1 MKFTVA
7 ALLIAS
13 TSAVTLKDD
22 CNGKWC
28 NKGLAYD
35 FDEPTRNKAHADM
48 VAKTQAFN
56 GATKA
61 HNEAAAAQAAAN
73 AKEAATKAADAAA
86 GKAKADAAA
95 AFAGTPYTKHP
106 DFEAAEAT
114 NGAAVKAKEASL
126 DAHHQAFD
134 DKVAKDLIEARK
146 QRDLDAATAA
156 KNAADANLAA
166 NDARVAY
173 EKDQLERGQNQDRL
187 KEVNENTSAK
197 TSEINGKHDERERAN
212 GRLLKALASF

>member
-1 MKFTVA
+1 MKFTIA
-7 ALLIAS
+7 ALLVAS
-13 TSAVTLKDD
+13 TSAVTLQDD
-22 CNGKWC
+22 CGGKWC

-35 FDEPTRNKAHADM
+35 FDEPTRNAAKADD
-48 VAKTQAFN
+48 VAKTHAFN

-61 HNEAAAAQAAAN
+61 HDEAAAAQAAA
-73 AKEAATKAADAAA
+73 K
-86 GKAKADAAA
+86 
-95 AFAGTPYTKHP
+95 FAGTAYTDRP
-106 DFEAAEAT
+106 AFQAAEAA

-126 DAHHQAFD
+126 DAHLKAFD
-134 DKVAKDLIEARK
+134 DKVAKDLVEARK

-166 NDARVAY
+166 NDARVAW

-187 KEVNENTSAK
+187 KHVNENTSSK
-197 TSEINGKHDERERAN
+197 TSEIQGKHDERERAN

>member
-7 ALLIAS
+7 ALLVAS

-22 CNGKWC
+22 CGGKWC

-35 FDEPTRNKAHADM
+35 FDEPTRNAAKADD
-48 VAKTQAFN
+48 VAKT
-56 GATKA
+56 
-61 HNEAAAAQAAAN
+61 H
-73 AKEAATKAADAAA
+73 
-86 GKAKADAAA
+86 
-95 AFAGTPYTKHP
+95 
-106 DFEAAEAT
+106 
-114 NGAAVKAKEASL
+114 AVKAKEASL
-126 DAHHQAFD
+126 DAHLKAFD

-166 NDARVAY
+166 NDARAAW

-187 KEVNENTSAK
+187 NHVN
-197 TSEINGKHDERERAN
+197 
-212 GRLLKALASF
+212 

>member
-13 TSAVTLKDD
+13 TSAVTLNDD

-35 FDEPTRNKAHADM
+35 FDEPTRNAAHADK
-48 VAKTQAFN
+48 VAKDHAFN

-61 HNEAAAAQAAAN
+61 HNEAADAQAAAN
-73 AKEAATKAADAAA
+73 AHEAATAAADAAA

-95 AFAGTPYTKHP
+95 AFAGTSYK
-106 DFEAAEAT
+106 DRAAFGAAEAT

-126 DAHHQAFD
+126 DAHLKAFD

-156 KNAADANLAA
+156 KAAADADQAA
-166 NDARVAY
+166 NHARVAF

-197 TSEINGKHDERERAN
+197 TSEILGKHDERERAN
-212 GRLLKALASF
+212 GRLLKAIASF

>member
-7 ALLIAS
+7 ALLVAS
-13 TSAVTLKDD
+13 TSAVSLKDD
-22 CNGKWC
+22 CGGKWC

-35 FDEPTRNKAHADM
+35 FDEPTRNAAHADM
-48 VAKTQAFN
+48 VAKTHAFN

-61 HNEAAAAQAAAN
+61 HDAEA
-73 AKEAATKAADAAA
+73 E
-86 GKAKADAAA
+86 KAKTDAAA
-95 AFAGTPYTKHP
+95 AFAGTSYKDHP
-106 DFEAAEAT
+106 AFEKAEAA
-114 NGAAVKAKEASL
+114 NGAAVIKKEETL
-126 DAHHQAFD
+126 DAHLKAFD

-166 NDARVAY
+166 NDARVAW

-187 KEVNENTSAK
+187 KHVNENTSAK
-197 TSEINGKHDERERAN
+197 TSEILGKHDERERAN
-212 GRLLKALASF
+212 GRLLKAIASF

>member
-7 ALLIAS
+7 ALLVAS
-13 TSAVTLKDD
+13 TSAVTLNDD
-22 CNGKWC
+22 CKGKWC

-35 FDEPTRNKAHADM
+35 FDEPTRNAAYADK
-48 VAKTQAFN
+48 VAKDHAFN

-61 HNEAAAAQAAAN
+61 HNEAAASQAAAN
-73 AKEAATKAADAAA
+73 AAAGAAKSEAAAKFAATAYTDRP
-86 GKAKADAAA
+86 
-95 AFAGTPYTKHP
+95 AFQ
-106 DFEAAEAT
+106 AAEAA

-126 DAHHQAFD
+126 DAHLKAFD
-134 DKVAKDLIEARK
+134 DKVAKDLVEARK

-166 NDARVAY
+166 NDARVAW

-187 KEVNENTSAK
+187 KHINENTAAK

>member
-7 ALLIAS
+7 ALLVAS

-22 CNGKWC
+22 CGGKWC

-35 FDEPTRNKAHADM
+35 FDEPTRNAAHADM
-48 VAKTQAFN
+48 VAKTHAFN

-61 HNEAAAAQAAAN
+61 HNEAASAQAAAN
-73 AKEAATKAADAAA
+73 AHASATAAADAAA
-86 GKAKADAAA
+86 GAAKAKAAADFA
-95 AFAGTPYTKHP
+95 ATPYTSHAA
-106 DFEAAEAT
+106 FEAAEST

-126 DAHHQAFD
+126 DAHFKAFD

-156 KNAADANLAA
+156 KAAADANLAA
-166 NDARVAY
+166 NDARVAW

-187 KEVNENTSAK
+187 KHVNENTSAK
-197 TSEINGKHDERERAN
+197 TSEIQGKHDERERAN

>member
-7 ALLIAS
+7 ALLIAGSNALMIEGDWKS
-13 TSAVTLKDD
+13 T
-22 CNGKWC
+22 
-28 NKGLAYD
+28 GLPYD
-35 FDEPTRNKAHADM
+35 FDEPTRDKAKADA

-61 HNEAAAAQAAAN
+61 HDEAAAAQAAAN
-73 AKEAATKAADAAA
+73 AAEAATKAADAAA

-95 AFAGTPYTKHP
+95 AFAGTSYKAPGFP
-106 DFEAAEAT
+106 AAEA
-114 NGAAVKAKEASL
+114 
-126 DAHHQAFD
+126 
-134 DKVAKDLIEARK
+134 
-146 QRDLDAATAA
+146 
-156 KNAADANLAA
+156 ANH
-166 NDARVAY
+166 ARVAY

-197 TSEINGKHDERERAN
+197 TSEILGKHDERERAN

>member
-7 ALLIAS
+7 ALLVAS

-22 CNGKWC
+22 CGGKWC

-35 FDEPTRNKAHADM
+35 FDEPTRNAAHADM

-61 HNEAAAAQAAAN
+61 HNEAADAQAAAN

-86 GKAKADAAA
+86 GAAKAEAAA
-95 AFAGTPYTKHP
+95 DFAATPYTDRP
-106 DFEAAEAT
+106 AFQAAEAT
-114 NGAAVKAKEASL
+114 NGAAVKTKEATL
-126 DAHHQAFD
+126 DAHLKAFD

-156 KNAADANLAA
+156 KNAADANLAN
-166 NDARVAY
+166 NDARVAW

-187 KEVNENTSAK
+187 KHVNENPSAK
-197 TSEINGKHDERERAN
+197 TSEILGKHDERERAN

>member
-1 MKFTVA
+1 MKFTIA
-7 ALLIAS
+7 ALLVAS
-13 TSAVTLKDD
+13 TSAVTLQDD
-22 CNGKWC
+22 CGGKWC

-35 FDEPTRNKAHADM
+35 FDEPTRNAAKAH
-48 VAKTQAFN
+48 
-56 GATKA
+56 
-61 HNEAAAAQAAAN
+61 
-73 AKEAATKAADAAA
+73 EAATKAADDAA
-86 GKAKADAAA
+86 GAAKAKAAADFA
-95 AFAGTPYTKHP
+95 ATPYTKHP
-106 DFEAAEAT
+106 DFEAAEAA

-126 DAHHQAFD
+126 DAHLKAFD

-166 NDARVAY
+166 NDARVAW

-187 KEVNENTSAK
+187 KHVNENTSAK

>member
-1 MKFTVA
+1 MG
-7 ALLIAS
+7 AS
-13 TSAVTLKDD
+13 TSAVTLNDD
-22 CNGKWC
+22 CKGKWC

-35 FDEPTRNKAHADM
+35 FDEPTRNAAYADK
-48 VAKTQAFN
+48 VAKDHAFN

-61 HNEAAAAQAAAN
+61 HNEAAASQAAAN
-73 AKEAATKAADAAA
+73 AAEAATAGADAA
-86 GKAKADAAA
+86 
-95 AFAGTPYTKHP
+95 
-106 DFEAAEAT
+106 

-126 DAHHQAFD
+126 DAHFKAFD

-156 KNAADANLAA
+156 KAAADANLAA
-166 NDARVAY
+166 NDARVAW

-187 KEVNENTSAK
+187 KHVNENTSAK
-197 TSEINGKHDERERAN
+197 TSEIQGKHDERERAN

>member
-7 ALLIAS
+7 ALLVAS

-22 CNGKWC
+22 CGGKWC

-35 FDEPTRNKAHADM
+35 FDEPTRNAAHSDM

-56 GATKA
+56 G
-61 HNEAAAAQAAAN
+61 
-73 AKEAATKAADAAA
+73 
-86 GKAKADAAA
+86 
-95 AFAGTPYTKHP
+95 P
-106 DFEAAEAT
+106 
-114 NGAAVKAKEASL
+114 AVKAKEASL
-126 DAHHQAFD
+126 DAHLKAFD

-166 NDARVAY
+166 NNAR
-173 EKDQLERGQNQDRL
+173 
-187 KEVNENTSAK
+187 
-197 TSEINGKHDERERAN
+197 
-212 GRLLKALASF
+212 